1 MSSTTRTLPSSE
13 VSVSWILGLDALP
26 AHIDPDSLALEW
38 VDGERSYADLRRRA
52 CSLASAMLNRGLA
65 PGDRVGAHLLN
76 RGETF
81 ELYFAC
87 AFAGLTLVPVSF
99 RLTPREVG
107 LISSDAELKLVFTQA
122 ELAATLFAGLD
133 ESNAPQPEVVVLD
146 DHAAG
151 DEFDGMASLPATD
164 LVTNHTPLQLL
175 LYTSGTTGRPKGVML
190 RHTNIMWCA
199 MQQATY
205 YDMDTS
211 TVTMLT
217 GPMYNTAALNEQ
229 SIPTFLAGGTVAIMP
244 SRGWKP
250 NAMGGLMD
258 RWGVTHA
265 LIYPS
270 MMDPMLE
277 SDRQKQIPLESL
289 KFVLTGGE
297 NCPPAVL
304 ARFRARWP
312 HIKLCVAYGSTE
324 SGIVSLIADSEIERR
339 PGSVGRPAGGQTFIS
354 VDERGNP
361 LPANQIGRIWTAG
374 PSVVSGYWRAPE
386 LDAHVLQDGWLDMGD
401 LGRIDEDGYLYI
413 EGRSK
418 DMIISKGQNIY
429 PAEIENTLLEHP
441 AVLEVTVIGVPDA
454 AAGEAVCAVVVLRK
468 KHTASSKE
476 LIGFVQQRIASYKKP
491 KYVVFLDEL
500 PRTPAGKVLKRD
512 LSQHITATIEER
524 V

>member
-1 MSSTTRTLPSSE
+1 MSSTARTLPPSE

-26 AHIDPDSLALEW
+26 AHVKPDSLALQW

-52 CSLASAMLNRGLA
+52 RSLASAMLKRGLA

-87 AFAGLTLVPVSF
+87 AFAGLTLVPLSF
-99 RLTPREVG
+99 RLTPREIGWV
-107 LISSDAELKLVFTQA
+107 SSDAELKLIFTQTD
-122 ELAATLFAGLD
+122 LAAALFAGLD
-133 ESNAPQPEVVVLD
+133 ESSTPGPQVIVLE

-151 DEFDGMASLPATD
+151 DAFEAMASFSAAD
-164 LVTNHTPLQLL
+164 LVNSHTPLQLL

-190 RHTNIMWCA
+190 RHSNIMWCA

-205 YDMDTS
+205 YDMDAS

-229 SIPTFLAGGTVAIMP
+229 SIPTFLAGGTVTIMP

-250 NAMGGLMD
+250 HAMGDLMD
-258 RWGVTHA
+258 KGGVTHA

-277 SDRQKQIPLESL
+277 ADRQKPMPLASL
-289 KFVLTGGE
+289 KFALTGGE

-339 PGSVGRPAGGQTFIS
+339 PGSVGRPAGGQTFIT
-354 VDERGNP
+354 VDEHGVP
-361 LPANQIGRIWTAG
+361 VPANKIGRIWTAG

-386 LDAHVLQDGWLDMGD
+386 LDAQVLRDGWLDMGD

-441 AVLEVTVIGVPDA
+441 AVLEVAVIGVPDDD
-454 AAGEAVCAVVVLRK
+454 AGEAVCAVVVLREEQAV
-468 KHTASSKE
+468 TARE
-476 LIGFVQQRIASYKKP
+476 LIEFVQERIASYKKP
-491 KYVVFLDEL
+491 KHVVFHDRL
-500 PRTPAGKVLKRD
+500 PRTPAGKVLKGD
-512 LSQHITATIEER
+512 LSQHITAAIKER

>member
-1 MSSTTRTLPSSE
+1 MSSTARTLPSSE
-13 VSVSWILGLDALP
+13 VSVSWLLGLDALP
-26 AHIDPDSLALEW
+26 AHIEPGSLALQW
-38 VDGERSYADLRRRA
+38 VDGERSYADLRHRA
-52 CSLASAMLNRGLA
+52 RSLASSMLNRGLA

-87 AFAGLTLVPVSF
+87 AFAGLTFVPVSF
-99 RLTPREVG
+99 RLTPREIG
-107 LISSDAELKLVFTQA
+107 LISSDAEFKFVFTQA
-122 ELAATLFAGLD
+122 DLASTLFAGLD
-133 ESNAPQPEVVVLD
+133 ESNAPRPQVVVLD
-146 DHAAG
+146 DHAGG
-151 DEFDGMASLPATD
+151 DEFEGLASVPAAD
-164 LVTNHTPLQLL
+164 LVNSHTPLQLL

-199 MQQATY
+199 MQQAAY
-205 YDMDTS
+205 YGMDTS

-229 SIPTFLAGGTVAIMP
+229 SIPTFLAGGTVTIMP

-250 NAMGGLMD
+250 YAMGDLMD
-258 RWGVTHA
+258 SWGVTHA

-277 SDRQKQIPLESL
+277 SDRQKPIPFASL
-289 KFVLTGGE
+289 KFALTGGE

-354 VDERGNP
+354 VDEHGNP

-386 LDAHVLQDGWLDMGD
+386 LDAQVLRNGWLDMGD

-441 AVLEVTVIGVPDA
+441 SVLEVAVIGVPDDD
-454 AAGEAVCAVVVLRK
+454 AGEAVCAVVVLREG
-468 KHTASSKE
+468 HTVSSEE
-476 LIGFVQQRIASYKKP
+476 LIGFVQERIASYKKP
-491 KYVVFLDEL
+491 KYVVFQDRL
-500 PRTPAGKVLKRD
+500 PRTPAGKVLKGD
-512 LSQHITATIEER
+512 LSQHITATIKER

>member
-1 MSSTTRTLPSSE
+1 MSSTARTLPPSE

-26 AHIDPDSLALEW
+26 AHIDPDSLALQW

-52 CSLASAMLNRGLA
+52 RSLASAMLNRGLA

-87 AFAGLTLVPVSF
+87 AYAGLTLVPVSF
-99 RLTPREVG
+99 RLTPREIG

-122 ELAATLFAGLD
+122 DLAATLFAGLD
-133 ESNAPQPEVVVLD
+133 ESSASRPQAIVLD
-146 DHAAG
+146 DRWG
-151 DEFDGMASLPATD
+151 GNEFESMASFPATA
-164 LVTNHTPLQLL
+164 LNNYTPLQLL

-190 RHTNIMWCA
+190 RHSNIMWCA

-205 YDMDTS
+205 YDMDPA

-229 SIPTFLAGGTVAIMP
+229 SIPTFLAGGTVTIMP

-250 NAMGGLMD
+250 HVMGDLMD
-258 RWGVTHA
+258 GWGVTHA

-277 SDRQKQIPLESL
+277 SDRQKPIPLASL
-289 KFVLTGGE
+289 KFALTGGE

-312 HIKLCVAYGSTE
+312 HVRLCVAYGSTE
-324 SGIVSLIADSEIERR
+324 SGIVSLIAGSEIERR

-354 VDERGNP
+354 VDEYGTP
-361 LPANQIGRIWTAG
+361 VPANQIGRIWTAG
-374 PSVVSGYWRAPE
+374 PSVVAGYWHAPE
-386 LDAHVLQDGWLDMGD
+386 LDAQVLRDGWLDMGD

-429 PAEIENTLLEHP
+429 PAEIENTLLEHS
-441 AVLEVTVIGVPDA
+441 AVLEVAVIGVPDDE
-454 AAGEAVCAVVVLRK
+454 AGEAVCAVVVLREG
-468 KHTASSKE
+468 HTVSANE

-491 KYVVFLDEL
+491 KHVVFQDEL
-500 PRTPAGKVLKRD
+500 PRTPAGKVLKGD
-512 LSQHITATIEER
+512 LSQYVTQAIKER